1 MFYISEK
8 APMSPLSE
16 AESLDSA
23 MESGGDIVDMYF
35 QHFGVKGMRWGVRK
49 SRDSSSGSESSEV
62 FGEKSEGSSRNYKKA
77 AIIAGSALGIAAIAV
92 GGVYLANKAGMSISD
107 LRRSTKP
114 ETLANGQKMAKAFA
128 KEPTGIVFAS
138 RGKEHGT
145 TFLQFGGLP
154 DPLGEYDRAGFN
166 FGEVPT
172 GTMRRYGDRKEKI
185 AINFLDPEGRRDAAS
200 RPIFHEVILPEG
212 LASGID
218 DFDAAVSKVW
228 PMLKDQADVM
238 YALGRRERFPHT
250 P

>member
-1 MFYISEK
+1 MHEQATSSD
-8 APMSPLSE
+8 P
-16 AESLDSA
+16 
-23 MESGGDIVDMYF
+23 VDDFMA
-35 QHFGVKGMRWGVRK
+35 HFGVKGMKWGVRK
-49 SRDSSSGSESSEV
+49 RQDASSGTPSSKV
-62 FGEKSEGSSRNYKKA
+62 FGETSEGSSRDYKKA
-77 AIIAGSALGIAAIAV
+77 VIIAGSVLGVAAIAV
-92 GGVYLANKAGMSISD
+92 GGAYLAKKSGVSISD
-107 LRRSTKP
+107 LRKSTNP
-114 ETLANGQKMAKAFA
+114 EALANGQKMAKAFA
-128 KEPTGIVFAS
+128 KEPTGLVFAS

-185 AINFLDPEGRRDAAS
+185 AVNFLDPEGRLDAAT

-212 LASGID
+212 LAAGITN
-218 DFDAAVSKVW
+218 FDEAVSKVW

-238 YALGRRERFPHT
+238 YSLGRRERFPHT